1 MLNLLLAIP
10 GFRSAAM
17 RSIDASPAISY
28 RLQPERRGDRRR
40 ERVVAYLWVALGGAA
55 GAAARY
61 GVAQWAG
68 ARWGWSFPWGTF
80 AVNITGSLA
89 IGLLMALLIGRGA
102 DPAYR
107 FLLVT
112 GFLGGYTTFSAFSL
126 ETLSLVET
134 RRFAEAALYVG
145 GSVLLGLLGCF
156 GGLVVGRLL
165 IR

>member
-1 MLNLLLAIP
+1 MT
-10 GFRSAAM
+10 
-17 RSIDASPAISY
+17 
-28 RLQPERRGDRRR
+28 
-40 ERVVAYLWVALGGAA
+40 YLWVALGGAA

-68 ARWGWSFPWGTF
+68 ARWGWTFPWGTF
-80 AVNITGSLA
+80 VVNVTGSLA

-107 FLLVT
+107 LLLVT

-126 ETLSLVET
+126 ETLSLLET
-134 RRFAEAALYVG
+134 RRYGEAALYIG
-145 GSVLLGLLGCF
+145 GSVLLGLVACF
-156 GGLVVGRLL
+156 AGLAVGRLL